1 MSSVLFLHPSCGV
14 AQYSY
19 DPVGGAR
26 MVVWWQ
32 HGAWAEIDRGY
43 CWVVS
48 TSCLVSIIMV
58 LQRTGESVPVRSW
71 ECRSVHVR
79 HAAGR
84 PVVGGLL
91 EVEVERPVGVTW

>member
-1 MSSVLFLHPSCGV
+1 M
-14 AQYSY
+14 
-19 DPVGGAR
+19 
-26 MVVWWQ
+26 
-32 HGAWAEIDRGY
+32 
-43 CWVVS
+43 
-48 TSCLVSIIMV
+48 IMV